1 VKPGRILVLLALVAY
16 VGSFFLTAA
25 KDASAPQSAGFT
37 GYWCALTT
45 LTAPWGSDGLKE
57 MRREPVEFFSILLA
71 GWINPVFLI
80 TLFVR
85 WRWPNGRL
93 AWILGLIFVIM
104 LPSCWIVFMKAHL
117 RPSVGYFVW
126 TIAMLTAVFARALSR
141 DSKSDETKSPAVLAK
156 GPPTAV

>member
-1 VKPGRILVLLALVAY
+1 MKPGRILLLLALAAY
-16 VGSFFLTAA
+16 VGSFFLTAV
-25 KDASAPQSAGFT
+25 KDASAPQGAGFT

-57 MRREPVEFFSILLA
+57 MRREPVEFFSILFS

-93 AWILGLIFVIM
+93 AWILGVIFLIM
-104 LPSCWIVFMKAHL
+104 LPSCWIVFAKAHL
-117 RPSVGYFVW
+117 RPSMGYFVW
-126 TIAMLTAVFARALSR
+126 TIAMLTAVFARALLREDKAERPAAVSAMSR
-141 DSKSDETKSPAVLAK
+141 TK
-156 GPPTAV
+156 

>member
-1 VKPGRILVLLALVAY
+1 VKPGRILLFLALVAY

-57 MRREPVEFFSILLA
+57 MRREPVEFFSILFS

-80 TLFVR
+80 TIFVW
-85 WRWPNGRL
+85 WRWPHRRL
-93 AWILGLIFVIM
+93 AWILGLILVIM

-126 TIAMLTAVFARALSR
+126 TGAMVTALFSRVLSS
-141 DSKSDETKSPAVLAK
+141 DNKASSAKSSPTVSTKSPLSV
-156 GPPTAV
+156 

>member
-1 VKPGRILVLLALVAY
+1 LAAY
-16 VGSFFLTAA
+16 VGSFFLTAV
-25 KDASAPQSAGFT
+25 KDASAPQGAGFT

-57 MRREPVEFFSILLA
+57 MRREPVEFFSILFS

-85 WRWPNGRL
+85 WRRPNGRL
-93 AWILGLIFVIM
+93 AWVLGVIFVIM
-104 LPSCWIVFMKAHL
+104 LPSCWIVFAKAHA

-126 TIAMLTAVFARALSR
+126 TIAMLTAVFAGALFSEGKADRAESP
-141 DSKSDETKSPAVLAK
+141 PAVS
-156 GPPTAV
+156 AVSRTK